1 MLKSPPHVQR
11 NPLNKVP
18 TCVALNG
25 MPHKRGAGGQRG
37 RLLNPHNSHA
47 THASLKPLRV
57 RGTFPRKSTKN
68 LPEARA
74 ARGRG
79 SDGEGKGGGVVCGE
93 TALTFKVA
101 ASELK

>member
-25 MPHKRGAGGQRG
+25 SHTRGEEG

-74 ARGRG
+74 GRGRG
-79 SDGEGKGGGVVCGE
+79 GVAVARECGGE
-93 TALTFKVA
+93 TAVTFKVA

>member
-25 MPHKRGAGGQRG
+25 MPHKGAGREGR

-79 SDGEGKGGGVVCGE
+79 REVVARERKGEGAGVWGDC
-93 TALTFKVA
+93 ADI
-101 ASELK
+101 